1 MCVLGGAVAF
11 AQSDEQG
18 RIPSLPDLPAPLEV
32 QAADV
37 APRSEHGQVAVLGYG
52 ELGDQGLSPDDFRR
66 QMLYLKESGL
76 PILSLADFLA
86 WKAGKHPL
94 DGLAVLI
101 TLDAAT
107 ERTWGIAYPVL
118 KELGF
123 PYIVFIDGFN
133 LQNKPGYATVQQL
146 RQAVVEGAA
155 IGSHTMSRPAPAQWQ
170 FASLAGEVN
179 SRALADAELGESAR
193 RIQACF
199 GSCVALS
206 YPAGCAESVMP
217 GAVSHYGYLVA
228 FGLRSGKV
236 SRLSSS
242 YSLNRYGIRDH
253 SSFARA
259 VNSGKESDVESL
271 RQRVEAISVAAA
283 TPAPEQPSVLEEPG
297 KVSEP
302 ASSADI
308 VFEDDDYAEEVES
321 SASSAVPGTAP
332 LPEES
337 SSLVLGTSGEWVTRS
352 FAQPLVPRE
361 QTRVIVLGYHN
372 FSNEK
377 PLSEMRMRTSEFCQQ
392 MQYLRDSDISVIT
405 MQDFLDWRQGRRE
418 LPARCALITLDD
430 GWKSVWTDAY
440 PVLKA
445 YGYPFTLFLYT
456 RYIDVKGDSMKSD
469 WIREMQQHGAT
480 IGSHSTSH
488 LYPRFWRRYRQDSPE
503 YRQQIQQEI
512 IQSAVRLKEL
522 FGHCSTYCY
531 PGGYNTP
538 AMVEGVRQA
547 FQAAFTVLESKVGVE
562 ENPYLVHRYMVFGN
576 DPSIFRRAVN
586 FGHATAAQMREAI
599 ASSLPRARAFFPR
612 AFEGSRAD
620 QMSYTA
626 TAAKKR
632 KARFPKVP
640 ARAVPSLAP
649 QPVVTPSP
657 AALCATGKS

>member
-1 MCVLGGAVAF
+1 MCALGGAVAF
-11 AQSDEQG
+11 AQSDEKD

-32 QAADV
+32 QIADV
-37 APRSEHGQVAVLGYG
+37 APRLEHGQVAVLGYG
-52 ELGDQGLSPDDFRR
+52 ELGDQGLSADDFRQ

-107 ERTWGIAYPVL
+107 ERTWKIAYPVL

-123 PYIVFIDGFN
+123 PYLVFIDGFN

-146 RQAVVEGAA
+146 RQAAAEGAA
-155 IGSHTMSRPAPAQWQ
+155 IGSHTMTRPAPAQWQ

-179 SRALADAELGESAR
+179 SRALADAEFGESAR

-206 YPAGCAESVMP
+206 YPTGCAESVTP
-217 GAVSHYGYLVA
+217 GTVSHYGYLVA
-228 FGLRSGKV
+228 FGLRGGKV

-242 YSLNRYGIRDH
+242 YSINRYGIRDH
-253 SSFARA
+253 ASFARA

-271 RQRVEAISVAAA
+271 RQRVDSIPVAAA
-283 TPAPEQPSVLEEPG
+283 IPTPEQPSVLEESG
-297 KVSEP
+297 KVSKT
-302 ASSADI
+302 AVSADI
-308 VFEDDDYAEEVES
+308 VFEDDDYAEEVEI
-321 SASSAVPGTAP
+321 SASSMSPGTASQQ
-332 LPEES
+332 EQS
-337 SSLVLGTSGEWVTRS
+337 SSLLLDESGEWVTRC

-361 QTRVIVLGYHN
+361 QTKVIVLGYHN

-377 PLSEMRMRTSEFCQQ
+377 PLSEMLMRTSEFCQQ
-392 MQYLRDSDISVIT
+392 MQYLRDSGISIIT
-405 MQDFLDWRQGRRE
+405 MQDFLDWRQGRRN
-418 LPARCALITLDD
+418 LPAHCALITIDD

-456 RYIDVKGDSMKSD
+456 RYIDVKGDSMKLD
-469 WIREMQQHGAT
+469 WIREMQKHGAT

-488 LYPRFWRRYRQDSPE
+488 LYPRFWKRYQQESPE

-547 FQAAFTVLESKVGVE
+547 FQAAFTVLESKVDAE

-576 DPSIFRRAVN
+576 DSSIFRRAVN

-599 ASSLPRARAFFPR
+599 AFSLPRARAFFPQ
-612 AFEGSRAD
+612 AFKGNMAD

-626 TAAKKR
+626 TADKKR

-640 ARAVPSLAP
+640 VHAEPSLEPQSVEAP
-649 QPVVTPSP
+649 SSS
-657 AALCATGKS
+657 AL